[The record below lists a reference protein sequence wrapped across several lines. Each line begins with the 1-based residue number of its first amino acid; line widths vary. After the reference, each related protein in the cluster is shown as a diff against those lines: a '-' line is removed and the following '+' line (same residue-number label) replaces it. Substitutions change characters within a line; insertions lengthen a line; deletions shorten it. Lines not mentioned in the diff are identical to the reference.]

1 MNKIFRGFEFIQAYI
16 DDLLIITKIDWSNDM
31 EKMELTLQTFKD
43 NGRKCNIEKSSF
55 GQTKIEYLEF
65 WVTITGIRPINKKV
79 ESIVNMTLP
88 KNTREVHA
96 FLGLLNYYRDMW
108 AIRSHLLNPLTSL
121 KSPKVK
127 FKWNDVEQK
136 SFDDIKCTF
145 YHENLLA
152 YPDFNKR
159 FYIHTDSSD

>member
-1 MNKIFRGFEFIQAYI
+1 
-16 DDLLIITKIDWSNDM
+16 
-31 EKMELTLQTFKD
+31 MELTLQKFKN

-79 ESIVNMTLP
+79 ESIVNMTPP

-136 SFDDIKCTF
+136 LFDDIKCTV